1 MPKLIL
7 FISVLSLFGS
17 LYYFFI
23 QRDLFLGSILVVTTI
38 GLNIIYAMLYKVNII
53 KKN

>member
-7 FISVLSLFGS
+7 LISVLSLCGS

-38 GLNIIYAMLYKVNII
+38 AFNIIYAMLYQVNII
-53 KKN
+53 KKD